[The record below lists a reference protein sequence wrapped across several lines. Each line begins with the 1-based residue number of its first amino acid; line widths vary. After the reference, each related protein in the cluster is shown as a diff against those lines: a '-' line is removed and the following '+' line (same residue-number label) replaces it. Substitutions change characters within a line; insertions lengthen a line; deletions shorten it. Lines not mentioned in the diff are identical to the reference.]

1 MKKRILSVLLG
12 CSLLV
17 GTVFANAVSIEFEEI
32 AETDSLNFE
41 VDSNILSENI
51 EFSKEEIT
59 ETKFLL
65 YNFPKAIKIEEGT
78 LEYVKTIVGNSYTS
92 FTKKDENNHYWSQN
106 YGYENIISNILK
118 DAYANP
124 EKYKPII

>member
-1 MKKRILSVLLG
+1 MLESTSKFKESV
-12 CSLLV
+12 S
-17 GTVFANAVSIEFEEI
+17 AISSNSM
-32 AETDSLNFE
+32 ETAF
-41 VDSNILSENI
+41 
-51 EFSKEEIT
+51 
-59 ETKFLL
+59 
-65 YNFPKAIKIEEGT
+65 
-78 LEYVKTIVGNSYTS
+78 VKTIVGNSYTS